1 MNHWNQEDIHYSS
14 LKIGGAEKLL
24 SKQYHNLLKNRVCMN
39 IQPYAMPKQLFR
51 TSCSPS
57 FQTIRPSSLNT
68 PTLSSNHIGS
78 SPIVRFEQSNG
89 SSILREPPKNGLSGS
104 QASFIELHK
113 KPSNQDYYPEQKG
126 DDMMKTLSQKM

>member
-1 MNHWNQEDIHYSS
+1 
-14 LKIGGAEKLL
+14 
-24 SKQYHNLLKNRVCMN
+24 MN
-39 IQPYAMPKQLFR
+39 IQTYAMPKQLFR
-51 TSCSPS
+51 TSYSPS
-57 FQTIRPSSLNT
+57 IQTVRPSSLNT

-89 SSILREPPKNGLSGS
+89 SSILREPPKNVLSGS